1 MRMPTNEPSM
11 TSGSRSLPASG
22 SGTAPN
28 DRRALLCAGLLLA
41 LAGCASLGLRDP
53 VAVNVVGLEPLPGEG
68 MEGRFLLK
76 LRVQNP
82 NETAIEFD
90 GFSVELE
97 LRGSRLATGVSDERG
112 SVPRFGEKVIALPV
126 SVSASAML
134 RQALGLA
141 SGERRRAD
149 YVLRGKLAGPAFA
162 AVRFE
167 SRGELQLPAALG
179 D

>member
-1 MRMPTNEPSM
+1 EPSM

-53 VAVNVVGLEPLPGEG
+53 VAVNGVGLEPLPGEG
-68 MEGRFLLK
+68 REGRFLLK

-90 GFSVELE
+90 GVYVELE

-126 SVSASAML
+126 SVSASAM
-134 RQALGLA
+134 
-141 SGERRRAD
+141 
-149 YVLRGKLAGPAFA
+149 
-162 AVRFE
+162 
-167 SRGELQLPAALG
+167 
-179 D
+179 

>member
-1 MRMPTNEPSM
+1 MSKRTGPLLCR
-11 TSGSRSLPASG
+11 RSLLSA
-22 SGTAPN
+22 
-28 DRRALLCAGLLLA
+28 ALTLA
-41 LAGCASLGLRDP
+41 LAGCAGLGLRDP
-53 VAVNVVGLEPLPGEG
+53 VSVNVVGIEPIPGEG

-90 GFSVELE
+90 GVYVEFE
-97 LRGSRLATGVSDERG
+97 VRGSRLATGVSDERG
-112 SVPRFGEKVIALPV
+112 SVPRFGERIIALPI

-141 SGERRRAD
+141 SGERRKTD

-167 SRGELQLPAALG
+167 SQGELQLP
-179 D
+179 